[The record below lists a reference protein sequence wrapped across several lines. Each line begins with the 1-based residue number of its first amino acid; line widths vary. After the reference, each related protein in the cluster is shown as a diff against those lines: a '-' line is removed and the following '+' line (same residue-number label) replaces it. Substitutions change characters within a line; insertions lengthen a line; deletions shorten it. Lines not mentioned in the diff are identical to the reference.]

1 MAKTITRSQVSV
13 AVAMAIAASMLFSEP
28 VAAQQ
33 TPAASDNLISEVIV
47 TARRRE
53 ETLQQVPL
61 AITAIGGPELENR
74 GIENLGGLNSV
85 IPNLSVLGGG
95 ATGEAQGTFRV
106 RGLPGV
112 AVYVDGVWQSST
124 DGLLTQGV
132 LDIERIEVLRGPQGT
147 LFGKNAMGGAIQY
160 VTKAPSGEFGGKVSG
175 TIGTYDRHDLRAT
188 VDLPLLDT
196 LSAKFTGSTQK
207 RQGFLKSTKIN
218 AAYGDVNDQLY
229 RGDLLWKPF
238 NGFSARYNYELT
250 DVNRFGP
257 ARTLDEVGPRQFF
270 PATGYQTN
278 PLAQAYAN
286 IGIDYSCATSCTG
299 QGILARNQTAMD
311 WTNEGLKIN
320 LRRQTLDLKL
330 DVNDWLK
337 VRSITGFR
345 TSERVVQTDFDA
357 VAEVHMLERSFRAKN
372 RQISTE
378 FQILG
383 SHQSFDWV
391 LGGFWWQT
399 QDWGRTWTGSLPEM
413 TCDLWGTRATAP
425 GRGLITQV
433 QKDNC
438 LALRTRSIAGG
449 QGVTQS
455 LFNTWANSNSDTL
468 NKSVVEGVAEFAD
481 LTWRATDKLT
491 IAAGFRN
498 SSERNSSYGLIP
510 SYSAPVMPQM
520 SAYGDMFSEAGQN
533 RTATKLQFD
542 SQTKRLTAQYQWDPS
557 VMTYIG
563 YSEGF
568 SAGGQSAIAANYAV
582 HPDITI
588 GAIPYGPER
597 SKNLEVGLRADW
609 FDHSV
614 RTNVTAF
621 MTDWNGVQVSQYI
634 ATYYPQIN
642 GTAAG
647 SATQTDRNQDG
658 KPDLFVYPALFTTVV
673 SKAKVQGLE
682 FEGLWVPTREFR
694 ANFNFGYLK
703 TEYTDLGLAGTGAL
717 PAVSKGAAFPG
728 APKLTLN
735 LGAQYAF
742 ALANGAKLTPRVD
755 FTRTDKY
762 VLFSNEIQQRVQ
774 KAYNML
780 DARMVYD
787 SGKNWSAALSGSNLT
802 NAYYAN
808 SGFFSYAEQINF
820 NTIGRPREYALSL
833 DFHF

>member
-1 MAKTITRSQVSV
+1 MDRTFSRSKVSL
-13 AVAMAIAASMLFSEP
+13 AVAMAVAACAAMPEP
-28 VAAQQ
+28 VVAQQ
-33 TPAASDNLISEVIV
+33 APAVSESLISEVIV

-53 ETLQQVPL
+53 ETLQQVPI
-61 AITAIGGPELENR
+61 AITAIGGPELESR
-74 GIENLGGLNSV
+74 GIESLGELNSV

-95 ATGEAQGTFRV
+95 ATGEAQGNFRV

-160 VTKAPSGEFGGKVSG
+160 VTKAPTGEFGGKVSG
-175 TIGTYDRHDLRAT
+175 TLGTFDRHDMRAT

-196 LSAKFTGSTQK
+196 LSLKLTGSTQK
-207 RQGFLKSTKIN
+207 RKGFLQSTKID

-238 NGFSARYNYELT
+238 DGFSARYNYEIT

-257 ARTLDEVGPRQFF
+257 ARTVNEIGPRQFF
-270 PATGYQTN
+270 AATGYQTN
-278 PLAQAYAN
+278 PQAQAYAN

-299 QGILARNQTAMD
+299 QGALANNQTAMD
-311 WTNEGLKIN
+311 WVNEGLKID
-320 LRRQTLDLKL
+320 LRRQTLDLKF

-337 VRSITGFR
+337 VRSIAGFR

-372 RQISTE
+372 RQISE
-378 FQILG
+378 ELQILG
-383 SHQSFDWV
+383 SHQKFDWV
-391 LGGFWWQT
+391 VGGFWWQE
-399 QDWGRTWTGSLPEM
+399 QNWGRTWTGGLPEM
-413 TCDLWGTRATAP
+413 TCDMWGTRATAP

-455 LFNTWANSNSDTL
+455 LFGNWANSNSDTL
-468 NKSVVEGVAEFAD
+468 NKSVVEGVAEFVD
-481 LTWRATDKLT
+481 VTWRATDKLT
-491 IAAGFRN
+491 VAAGLRN
-498 SSERNSSYGLIP
+498 SNERNSSYGLIP
-510 SYSAPVMPQM
+510 TYSAPVMPQM
-520 SAYGDMFSEAGQN
+520 TAYGSMFAQSGEN
-533 RTATKLQFD
+533 RAATKLEFD
-542 SQTKRLTAQYQWDPS
+542 SMTKRLTVQYQWNPS
-557 VMTYIG
+557 VMTYAG

-568 SAGGQSAIAANYAV
+568 SAGGQSSIAANYAV
-582 HPDITI
+582 HKDITI

-597 SKNLEVGLRADW
+597 SKNMEVGLRADW
-609 FDHSV
+609 FDRSV
-614 RTNVTAF
+614 RTNITAF
-621 MTDWNGVQVSQYI
+621 KTDWDGVQVSQYI

-642 GTAAG
+642 GSVAG

-673 SKAKVQGLE
+673 SKAAVQGLE

-703 TEYTDLGLAGTGAL
+703 TEYTELGLAGTGAL

-728 APKLTLN
+728 APKMTLN
-735 LGAQYAF
+735 MGAQYAF
-742 ALANGAKLTPRVD
+742 ALANGAKLTPRID

-774 KAYNML
+774 EAYNML

-787 SGKNWSAALSGSNLT
+787 SGKNWTASLSGSNLT
-802 NAYYAN
+802 NSFYAN

-820 NTIGRPREYALSL
+820 NTIGRPREYALTV